1 MLAKVRVVASIS
13 HLLSE
18 SSHLYIKLGYH
29 AGDVQ
34 PRVRWAVIFSGLHYT
49 IIYVPRTPGRPTM
62 FCSPILPFC
71 LPIGDEQEPFIQP
84 IWSILVYMLLV
95 ETLEVDDETLRE
107 RLGVVVPPEILS
119 SSISGSKIDTRGR
132 RCSGRPGIVIERNER
147 QGSSALINRK
157 LMNFSRYNA

>member
-1 MLAKVRVVASIS
+1 
-13 HLLSE
+13 
-18 SSHLYIKLGYH
+18 
-29 AGDVQ
+29 
-34 PRVRWAVIFSGLHYT
+34 
-49 IIYVPRTPGRPTM
+49 M

-71 LPIGDEQEPFIQP
+71 LRTGEQEPFIQP

-147 QGSSALINRK
+147 QGSSGALTKVRI
-157 LMNFSRYNA
+157 LLFLLSYMC